1 MEYQENQ
8 ESRFQVGSRTIMG
21 FVMAVA
27 FFIFLFFMMK
37 GIFTVLAWAAPFLLV
52 GAVLINYRTIINFG
66 KWLYHLIVKN
76 PIMGVVAVVLCVFGF
91 PVVAGFLFGKSLFDR
106 KVRLLIEAQN
116 PQEEFTE
123 YEELSNERL
132 ELKELERHE
141 PEERNE
147 N

>member
-1 MEYQENQ
+1 MENQENQ

>member
-1 MEYQENQ
+1 MENQENQ

-52 GAVLINYRTIINFG
+52 GAILINYRTIINFG
-66 KWLYHLIVKN
+66 KWLYHLIVGN
-76 PIMGVVAVVLCVFGF
+76 PIMGIVAVVLCVFGF